1 MKRYIRF
8 GGLASIMLVIMA
20 GSRLLAEDKPE
31 AKPDDASAHKIELAE
46 GKLLL
51 TSPESWKRKEPKFK
65 MIEHEFA
72 VPASK
77 GDEEDGRVTVMGAGG
92 DIDANVQRW
101 INQFDQP
108 DGSETKNLIPEA
120 KRKEKIGDLEIQR
133 VDLTGNYRDMRPF
146 DPTAKPVVKEKYRM
160 LAAIIVAPKLGSYFF
175 KFYGPRQTV
184 TDHAEEFWKMIDGVQ
199 KKP

>member
-1 MKRYIRF
+1 M
-8 GGLASIMLVIMA
+8 ASQ
-20 GSRLLAEDKPE
+20 LLAEDKPQAE
-31 AKPDDASAHKIELAE
+31 PGDAAARKIEIAD

-51 TSPESWKRKEPKFK
+51 TAPEGWTRKEPKFR

-77 GDEEDGRVTVMGAGG
+77 GDSDEGRVTVMGAGG
-92 DIDANVQRW
+92 DIDANINRW

-120 KRKEKIGDLEIQR
+120 KRTEKVGDLEIHC
-133 VDLTGNYRDMRPF
+133 VDLTGNYHDMRPF

-160 LAAIIVAPKLGSYFF
+160 LAAIIVAPKVGNYFF

-184 TDHAEEFWKMIDGVQ
+184 TDHAEEFWKTVDGVQ
-199 KKP
+199 KK